1 MKAQTRF
8 TTLIFALMF
17 ASANI
22 ALANGG
28 GGGGGGGGGA
38 GGGSSGG
45 GSSGGGSAGG
55 AGGGSAAGG
64 SAGGGSAGG
73 GSTGG
78 NGGNGSSGFFCS
90 KGFVLRGSSCVRAD
104 SGVVPD
110 NELYAQGRALALAG
124 YYDEALPILE
134 AVKRT
139 DDPMVFT
146 MIGYTTRR
154 LGHWDE
160 GMAMY
165 QKALAI
171 DPNNVNT
178 HEYLGE
184 GYVTIGR
191 FDLARIELGKVAES
205 CGRTTCDEYQAL
217 ANAIETGKTQ

>member
-1 MKAQTRF
+1 MKARPRI

-17 ASANI
+17 ASANV

-28 GGGGGGGGGA
+28 GGGGAGGGGGGGA

-55 AGGGSAAGG
+55 G
-64 SAGGGSAGG
+64 GGGSAGG
-73 GSTGG
+73 NGG
-78 NGGNGSSGFFCS
+78 NGGSGFYCS
-90 KGFVLRGSSCVRAD
+90 KGFVVRGNSCVRAD
-104 SGVVPD
+104 SGLVPD
-110 NELYAQGRALALAG
+110 DELYTQGRALALAG

-146 MIGYTTRR
+146 MIGYAARR

-165 QKALAI
+165 QRALAI
-171 DPNNVNT
+171 DPSNVNT

-184 GYVTIGR
+184 GYVTVGR
-191 FDLARIELGKVAES
+191 FDLARSELARVAES
-205 CGRTTCDEYQAL
+205 CGGTTCEQYQAL